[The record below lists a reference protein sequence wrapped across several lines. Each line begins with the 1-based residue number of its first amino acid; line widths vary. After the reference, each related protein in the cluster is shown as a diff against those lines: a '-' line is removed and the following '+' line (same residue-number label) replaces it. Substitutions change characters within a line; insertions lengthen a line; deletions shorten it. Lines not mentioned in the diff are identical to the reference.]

1 MLDLRLDLS
10 LLRNRGGPRSLE
22 GMTQWLIVIGT
33 ILIGL
38 PVLVWVSHRMLTT
51 SHAEGTG
58 GSGGSDAFGGMV
70 DAFEPARA
78 RADADLESHNT
89 MRQELPAPG
98 DGPPPPQI
106 IDGTSIR
113 IRRPGNR

>member
-1 MLDLRLDLS
+1 MTMWLFGIGGV
-10 LLRNRGGPRSLE
+10 LLGLP
-22 GMTQWLIVIGT
+22 
-33 ILIGL
+33 ILI
-38 PVLVWVSHRMLTT
+38 WISHRMLSS
-51 SHAEGTG
+51 SHADGTG

-89 MRQELPAPG
+89 MRQQLPAPG
-98 DGPPPPQI
+98 DDPGPPEI

-113 IRRPGNR
+113 IRRPGPS